1 VVLVGLIQDWCC
13 YVTYNVEIELIN
25 SLLGQT

>member
-1 VVLVGLIQDWCC
+1 VGLIQDWCC